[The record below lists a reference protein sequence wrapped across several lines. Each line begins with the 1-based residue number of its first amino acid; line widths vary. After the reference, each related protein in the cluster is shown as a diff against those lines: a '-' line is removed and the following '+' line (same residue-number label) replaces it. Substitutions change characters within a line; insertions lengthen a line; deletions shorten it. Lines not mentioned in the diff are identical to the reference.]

1 MKTKLNVEGMACAAC
16 EQAVFKALSAIEG
29 VKNVLVELPD
39 KFGAVGAVTVTHD
52 ENVSA
57 EAIKDEIEDIGYE
70 VVK

>member
-1 MKTKLNVEGMACAAC
+1 MMQTKFNVEGMVCAAC
-16 EQAVFKALSAIEG
+16 EQAVFKALSAIGG
-29 VKNVLVELPD
+29 VTKVFVDLASGTV
-39 KFGAVGAVTVTHD
+39 KVTHD